1 MDDQSPFDVLE
12 STFGLLCA
20 GPKPL
25 AVDGRELRRPFPAR
39 PIPLDELAGM
49 LLHPATPYEARDR
62 AVRLL
67 LERSRRLGG
76 AWTVG
81 LAGVVLPG
89 LRRALAPMARAWP
102 EHADDLEADALAGL
116 VEAIGRF
123 DPGPAPVVGRLVW
136 RVASHAR
143 RRLAKE
149 AAAEGRHVPSMVS
162 AEPRQPWG
170 HPDFVLAAAAKAEI
184 VTVGDAEM
192 IGDTRLGGM
201 SLHAWAVER
210 GQRDGTLRMRRMRAE
225 ARLGCWLRSRNV

>member
-1 MDDQSPFDVLE
+1 MADQSPFDVLE
-12 STFGLLCA
+12 STFRLLCA
-20 GPKPL
+20 DPKPL

-67 LERSRRLGG
+67 LERSRSTGG

-102 EHADDLEADALAGL
+102 EHAEDLEADALAGL

-123 DPGPAPVVGRLVW
+123 DPVPEPVVGRLVW
-136 RVASHAR
+136 RVTSHAR
-143 RRLAKE
+143 RRLAKQM
-149 AAAEGRHVPSMVS
+149 AAAGRHVSTMAS
-162 AEPRQPWG
+162 TEPRQPWG
-170 HPDFVLAAAAKAEI
+170 HPDFVLAAAARAEI
-184 VTVGDAEM
+184 VTVEDAEM
-192 IGDTRLGGM
+192 IGETRLGGM
-201 SLHAWAVER
+201 SLHAWAAER
-210 GQRDGTLRMRRMRAE
+210 GERDGTLRMRRMRAE
-225 ARLGCWLRSRNV
+225 ARLGCWVRSRNV